1 MRSSRNSRPHRSVWL
16 RSVAA
21 GLLAF
26 GASQAMALN
35 VSLCAEA
42 YKMDLPGAA
51 AVPMWGYRTLTGAVG
66 ESACGA
72 PTLSD
77 LHTPVLVVPA
87 NDASLVVTLVNAL
100 AVPTSIVLAGQDLP
114 LDGAVPMAPVHA
126 TDVTDNPAST
136 VCAGPSAA
144 DLSCR
149 VRSFTGETAPGTSR
163 IYTFGTAARPL
174 RAGTFLYQSGTH
186 PQVQIQMGLAGILA
200 KDAAPSVASLAG
212 RFLFSNPDWVF
223 DADAPVLLSEVDDA
237 MHNRIAGT
245 LGSVAPGSWKAGGN
259 STLDYNPRFFLI
271 NGKPYDGTGA
281 TDLPVQT
288 FNGGYVVL
296 RLANA
301 GLKSRSLV
309 LNNGHWQVLTEDG
322 NAYAAPREQYSLLL
336 PAGKTSD
343 AQLVVGVPATG
354 TDTSMALFD
363 RRGGTDNAD
372 TNPLGGQVAR
382 LALSSGGTAPTDVA
396 DLAVSKTDGVATV
409 FVGDVVTYTV
419 SVSNTGPNAVVGATV
434 NDVAPADVNGV
445 TWTCVATGGSACTA
459 ASGLGS
465 INTTVNL
472 LNGGVATFTV
482 TGTVGGAARSLVN
495 TATANVPAGMTDRR
509 LGNNSATDTDTVL
522 VRTADL
528 SITKTRSAGPVVAGG
543 TVRYTITVNNPAG
556 SNSPVA
562 AATVADLLPAASL
575 SGATWTC
582 NATGGS
588 ACAASGA
595 GSINTPV
602 TLAVGGSATFTLNAN
617 VNIAATGS
625 LVNTATVAVPANV
638 VDANLANNTASDTVA
653 VVGFPGLT
661 TLDNLNRTALS
672 LGANWSQLTLN
683 SNLACVLAGWGA
695 SQPCAALRANA
706 NQAFALAAGTAYWNV
721 PAGGFGAKQGAAFTF
736 ANTPVNGSSL
746 ILKASGTVTVGV
758 VQNFIRIN
766 YTAGTVVVSTT
777 VPGGILGLPTTTTH
791 ATLSNANST
800 FAVNDVM
807 RAMVDATGSVYIW
820 KNNTFVGSAS
830 LPNVALWTTGAG
842 RVGMQL
848 PAGARVDD
856 FLGGTVSP

>member
-1 MRSSRNSRPHRSVWL
+1 MRSSNNSRGHRPVLL

-26 GASQAMALN
+26 GASQAMAVN

-42 YKMDLPGAA
+42 YTMDLPGAA
-51 AVPMWGYRTLTGAVG
+51 GVPMWGYRALSGAVG

-72 PTLSD
+72 PTATD

-87 NDASLVVTLVNAL
+87 NDPTLVVTLVNAL
-100 AVPTSIVLAGQDLP
+100 TVPTSIVLAGQDMP
-114 LDGAVPMAPVHA
+114 LDGGAPVHA
-126 TDVTDNPAST
+126 TDVTDLPAST
-136 VCAGPSAA
+136 VCGGPSAA

-149 VRSFTGETAPGTSR
+149 VRSFTGETAPGAQR
-163 IYTFGTAARPL
+163 VYTFGSVARPL
-174 RAGTFLYQSGTH
+174 RPGTFLYQSGTH

-200 KDAAPSVASLAG
+200 KDAGLATVAG
-212 RFLFSNPDWVF
+212 RILFSNPDWVF
-223 DADAPVLLSEVDDA
+223 DADAPVLLTEVDDA
-237 MHNRIAGT
+237 MHTRIAST
-245 LGSVAPGSWKAGGN
+245 LGSATPGSWKAGNN
-259 STLDYNPRFFLI
+259 STFDYNPRFFLV
-271 NGKPYDGTGA
+271 NGKPYDGTNA

-296 RLANA
+296 RMANA
-301 GLKSRSLV
+301 GLRSRSMV

-322 NAYAAPREQYSLLL
+322 NAYPAPREQYSLLL

-343 AQLVVGVPATG
+343 AQVIVAVPAAATALSP
-354 TDTSMALFD
+354 DRSLALFD

-372 TNPLGGQVAR
+372 ANPLGGQVAR
-382 LALSSGGTAPTDVA
+382 LALASGGNAPTNLA
-396 DLAVSKTDGVATV
+396 DLAVSKSDGATTV
-409 FVGDVVTYTV
+409 FVSDAITYIVTV
-419 SVSNTGPNAVVGATV
+419 ANAGPNAVTGATV
-434 NDVAPADVNGV
+434 NDLAPVGVSGV
-445 TWTCVATGGSACTA
+445 TWTCVATAGSVCALP
-459 ASGLGS
+459 SGAGD
-465 INTTVNL
+465 INTTVDL

-482 TGTVGGAARSLVN
+482 TGTVAGPAGSLSN
-495 TATANVPAGMTDRR
+495 TATAALPATMTDRR
-509 LGNNSATDTDTVL
+509 LSNNSATDVDTVL

-528 SITKTRSAGPVVAGG
+528 SITKTRTAGPVVAGG
-543 TVRYTITVNNPAG
+543 TVQYTITVNNPAG
-556 SNSPVA
+556 SNSPVT

-575 SGATWTC
+575 SGAAWTC

-617 VNIAATGS
+617 VNVAATGN
-625 LVNTATVAVPANV
+625 LANTATVAVPANV

-661 TLDNLNRTALS
+661 TSDLFN
-672 LGANWSQLTLN
+672 
-683 SNLACVLAGWGA
+683 
-695 SQPCAALRANA
+695 RANA
-706 NQAFALAAGTAYWNV
+706 NNLGGNWSQASLLGIAALRVNTNQAFANSAGTAYWNV
-721 PAGGFGAKQGAAFTF
+721 PAAGFAAKQGAGFTF
-736 ANTPVNGSSL
+736 ANAPVNGSSL
-746 ILKASGTVTVGV
+746 ILKASGTLSLLGV
-758 VQNFIRIN
+758 RQNFIRVN

-777 VPGGILGLPTTTTH
+777 EPGGILGLPTTTVH
-791 ATLSNANST
+791 GTLNNANST
-800 FAVNDVM
+800 FLLNDAM
-807 RAMVDATGSVYIW
+807 RTMVDATGTVYVW
-820 KNNTFVGSAS
+820 KNNTFVGSVS

-848 PAGARVDD
+848 PAGARVDN